1 MSDGPYKSMK
11 MSRPWKGLAKIAA
24 NPAHSVAET
33 AEAFQPALLNDW
45 GAVRPAF
52 AKEVRAA
59 LGDNERGNLF
69 GEVAVSETR
78 RLQASAE
85 NPVEALLAAQ
95 ACDVARDG
103 QTGPSAYEAAIKAT
117 LDDRALHRSR
127 QMEEHYLAE
136 GSADAGRLR
145 QKLHSA
151 IPSIG
156 TDRLAA
162 GIAAGEGVRSLSQKV
177 DRSGLEDGPPL

>member
-1 MSDGPYKSMK
+1 MSDGPYKTMK

-33 AEAFQPALLNDW
+33 AEAFRPALLNEW

-59 LGDNERGNLF
+59 LGDNDRGNLF
-69 GEVAVSETR
+69 AEVAVSEAQ
-78 RLQASAE
+78 RLQTVAQ

-103 QTGPSAYEAAIKAT
+103 QVGPSAYEAAVKAT
-117 LDDRALHRSR
+117 LVDRALHRSR

-151 IPSIG
+151 IPNIG

-162 GIAAGEGVRSLSQKV
+162 GIAAGEGVRSLAQKV
-177 DRSGLEDGPPL
+177 DRSGLDEGPPL

>member
-1 MSDGPYKSMK
+1 MSDGPYKTMK

-52 AKEVRAA
+52 AKEIRAA

-69 GEVAVSETR
+69 PEVSVSETQ
-78 RLQASAE
+78 RLQAAAQ

-95 ACDVARDG
+95 ACDVAREG
-103 QTGPSAYEAAIKAT
+103 QVGLSAYEAAIRAT
-117 LDDRALHRSR
+117 LDDRAICRSR
-127 QMEEHYLAE
+127 QMEEHYVAE
-136 GSADAGRLR
+136 NSADAGQLR
-145 QKLHSA
+145 HKLYSA

-162 GIAAGEGVRSLSQKV
+162 GIAAGDGLRSLAQKV
-177 DRSGLEDGPPL
+177 DRSGLEDGPAL

>member
-11 MSRPWKGLAKIAA
+11 MSRAWKGLARIAA
-24 NPAHSVAET
+24 NAAHSIAET
-33 AEAFQPALLNDW
+33 AEAFQPALLDEW
-45 GAVRPAF
+45 RAVRPAF

-59 LGDNERGNLF
+59 LGDNDRGNLF
-69 GEVAVSETR
+69 AEVALSETK
-78 RLQASAE
+78 RLQAVAQ

-95 ACDVARDG
+95 ACDVARDR
-103 QTGPSAYEAAIKAT
+103 QVGPSAYEAAIKAT

-136 GSADAGRLR
+136 GSVDARQLR

-162 GIAAGEGVRSLSQKV
+162 GIAAGDGVRGLVQKV
-177 DRSGLEDGPPL
+177 DRSGLENGPSL

>member
-24 NPAHSVAET
+24 NLAHSVTET
-33 AEAFQPALLNDW
+33 AEAFRPALLNEW
-45 GAVRPAF
+45 GHVRPAF
-52 AKEVRAA
+52 AKEIRAA

-69 GEVAVSETR
+69 AEVALSETQ
-78 RLQASAE
+78 RLQAAAR

-103 QTGPSAYEAAIKAT
+103 QVGPAAYEAAIKAT
-117 LDDRALHRSR
+117 LDERALHRSR

-145 QKLHSA
+145 QKLHAA

-162 GIAAGEGVRSLSQKV
+162 GIAAGEGVRSLAQKV
-177 DRSGLEDGPPL
+177 DRSGLEDGPSL